1 MIVKDFKD
9 FYVIV
14 TDTKD
19 FIVKKEN
26 CILDLRLEGTGDHY
40 FF

>member
-1 MIVKDFKD
+1 MKIQEFKT
-9 FYVIV
+9 FFVI
-14 TDTKD
+14 TDHGKE

-26 CILDLRLEGTGDHY
+26 FILDLRLEGTGDHY

>member
-1 MIVKDFKD
+1 MIIKDFKD

-26 CILDLRLEGTGDHY
+26 CTIDVREEATGEHKY
-40 FF
+40 L